1 MKGSPLKTLRIL
13 LVLTAFLMAG
23 MTAAF
28 LLRPGSADAPS
39 LGAVRLGGDFQLQS
53 SSGPVSLADFRGHP
67 VVMYI
72 GYASC
77 PDVCP
82 TSLAVMTQ
90 GFRRLSDDEQARVRG
105 IFISVDPERD
115 SPEKLAE
122 YSAFFH
128 PNLVGLTGT
137 REQIDQVVRQYGA
150 YYRIA
155 ELDNSALG
163 YAVDHSSRLYLIAP
177 DGSLA
182 EVLSH
187 NITPDELSA
196 KLRLLL

>member
-1 MKGSPLKTLRIL
+1 MNAGSLRTLRIL

-23 MTAAF
+23 MTAAL
-28 LLRPGSADAPS
+28 LLRPESAQSTLGES
-39 LGAVRLGGDFQLQS
+39 LRLGGDFELQS
-53 SSGPVSLADFRGHP
+53 ASGPVSLADFRGHP

-82 TSLAVMTQ
+82 TSLAVMAQ
-90 GFRRLSDDEQARVRG
+90 GFRRLAPAEQAEVRG
-105 IFISVDPERD
+105 IFISVDPQRD
-115 SPEKLAE
+115 TPGKLAE

-128 PNLVGLTGT
+128 PNLVGLTGS
-137 REQIDQVVRQYGA
+137 REQIDRVVKQYGA

-163 YAVDHSSRLYLIAP
+163 YAVDHSSRLYLIDA
-177 DGSLA
+177 DGRLA

-187 NITPDELSA
+187 SITPDELAA
-196 KLRLLL
+196 KLRRLL